1 MDSIAKFATELMQEQ
16 VAQGNPATPVT
27 SNVDAP
33 DISHVEVPDSFMDQI
48 LGEETAPKPK
58 EEKAE
63 VEVQEQE
70 QEEKPASTPLTEETA
85 QRLIESLDKL
95 TNQLNEMT
103 TTGSIGVNL
112 AGPTHDQEVDRA
124 NRERG
129 YETPKSRK
137 ETLKGKFRERLKAR
151 S

>member
-1 MDSIAKFATELMQEQ
+1 MQEE
-16 VAQGNPATPVT
+16 VT
-27 SNVDAP
+27 KGSPSAPITQNVDAP
-33 DISHVEVPDSFMDQI
+33 DISSVEVPDSFVNQI
-48 LGEETAPKPK
+48 LGEETASKPK
-58 EEKAE
+58 KEK

-70 QEEKPASTPLTEETA
+70 QEVELTSTPLTEETA

-137 ETLKGKFRERLKAR
+137 EQLKGKFRERLKAR